1 MLLKVARLLL
11 ILPLLLPQGVCV
23 CMFMAPASEA
33 PVQNTAS
40 PMRSS
45 RCACNHRHVAATTSS
60 SCSLPGFASAADAPN
75 DDDDQHLPACPG
87 RKLEWKALSGNALVN
102 VTAPALWV
110 PLCEVLAT
118 DSSTPFDPFQ
128 ADFPSAPPLYLSL
141 LNLRI

>member
-33 PVQNTAS
+33 PVQNIAS
-40 PMRSS
+40 AMRCS
-45 RCACNHRHVAATTSS
+45 RCACSHRHA
-60 SCSLPGFASAADAPN
+60 ASATPASCHLSGFTSGADAPD

-87 RKLEWKALSGNALVN
+87 RKLEWKALSDNALVN

-110 PLCEVLAT
+110 SLYEVLAT
-118 DSSTPFDPFQ
+118 DSSTPFAPFQ
-128 ADFPSAPPLYLSL
+128 AAYPSAPPLYLSL